1 MIKKYYRMNTIDFYK
16 WIKRV
21 KPALD
26 LVRYYTHK
34 DDEYRKRM
42 LNSFKESII
51 VKKQYE
57 ILKNL
62 LDDNG
67 KLILDKILNNET
79 INSGLKVNPYFC
91 NVYGN

>member
-1 MIKKYYRMNTIDFYK
+1 MNTTDFYK

-21 KPALD
+21 KPTLY

-42 LNSFKESII
+42 IDSFKESII
-51 VKKQYE
+51 IKKQYE
-57 ILKNL
+57 ILKNS

-67 KLILDKILNNET
+67 KA
-79 INSGLKVNPYFC
+79 P
-91 NVYGN
+91 